1 MKRTTE
7 PADRPLAAMTS
18 AVVNGKSGELSGPPG
33 RSLLAF
39 LRADLG
45 LTGTKPG
52 CGEGECGACTV
63 LVDGAAM
70 LACRTTLG
78 EVAGR
83 SVTTIEGLASGR
95 RLHPI
100 QQALAEERASQCGS
114 CTPGMALRAAALL
127 AEGDDPGAD
136 WIAAALGRNV
146 CRCGCYPRLVRAVHR
161 AAAALRDPGRPEPGP
176 GSAPAAPPLGRPRRR
191 RRSPSRPPGTSPATR
206 ATPRPGWTR

>member
-1 MKRTTE
+1 MAINLK
-7 PADRPLAAMTS
+7 
-18 AVVNGKSGELSGPPG
+18 VNGSSRTVQAEPDTPLLYVLRNDLELNG
-33 RSLLAF
+33 AKF
-39 LRADLG
+39 
-45 LTGTKPG
+45 G
-52 CGEGECGACTV
+52 CGLDQCGACTV